1 MGRILLIEPQKIL
14 RQAISLALFQQHDVQ
29 VEESLGAAQLAS
41 LKDYDLLIV
50 DGAAL
55 QESKQLNAEITR
67 AIQGCKTPTL
77 WLEEPGASQAPKR
90 EKLLVVRKPIERE
103 PFQSAVDSFL
113 SGETG
118 PKKGAR
124 PASPVVG
131 AKPPAPKQE
140 TWKKA
145 DASPEQGSFGFIDLV
160 DVVEEDPSP
169 GQEKKPTR
177 KSK

>member
-1 MGRILLIEPQKIL
+1 MSKILLVEPQKIL

-29 VEESLGAAQLAS
+29 VEKSLEASQLAS
-41 LKDYDLLIV
+41 LNDYDLLII

-55 QESKQLNAEITR
+55 REGKQLNAEITC

-77 WLEEPGASQAPKR
+77 WLEEVGASQAPKR

-103 PFQSAVDSFL
+103 PFQSAVEGFL
-113 SGETG
+113 SGETS

-124 PASPVVG
+124 PSSPVLG
-131 AKPPAPKQE
+131 AKPAGLKRE
-140 TWKKA
+140 TRKA
-145 DASPEQGSFGFIDLV
+145 GASPEQGSFGFIDLV
-160 DVVEEDPSP
+160 DVVEENASP
-169 GQEKKPTR
+169 RQEKKPAK